1 MEKFITL
8 FAEQFDD
15 TQRSL
20 FTPETKFRDLDE
32 WNSLAALLIMAMIN
46 EEYNILLKGDEM
58 RGAETI
64 EELYNLVASKL

>member
-46 EEYNILLKGDEM
+46 EEYNVLLKGDEM